1 MTQLAEHARAIWQA
15 GVDAVDSEKLVS
27 SVIHATPQSIHI
39 GSQVYELTEA
49 SRILV
54 VGAGIAGCGMA
65 SCVVQAL
72 QDCNKPISGWVNV
85 PEDCVRSVPPI
96 TLHGARPAGIN
107 EPTRA
112 GVTGCLLYTSPSP
125 RD

>member
-27 SVIHATPQSIHI
+27 SVIHATPQSIQI

-54 VGAGIAGCGMA
+54 VGAGKAGSGMA
-65 SCVVQAL
+65 S
-72 QDCNKPISGWVNV
+72 
-85 PEDCVRSVPPI
+85 
-96 TLHGARPAGIN
+96 RP
-107 EPTRA
+107 
-112 GVTGCLLYTSPSP
+112 
-125 RD
+125 

>member
-27 SVIHATPQSIHI
+27 SVIHVTPQSIQI

-54 VGAGIAGCGMA
+54 VGAGKAG
-65 SCVVQAL
+65 SL
-72 QDCNKPISGWVNV
+72 
-85 PEDCVRSVPPI
+85 
-96 TLHGARPAGIN
+96 
-107 EPTRA
+107 
-112 GVTGCLLYTSPSP
+112 CLIHI
-125 RD
+125 